1 MPISSRACPVGEP
14 AVTSLR
20 PSKLAIKVAG
30 AAVVLPG
37 TVIPSGVVLAEAA
50 VTPRV
55 PSAAA
60 AARPAPIARAR
71 RRLVVLIMMIV
82 LPDFGRRSAPVGG
95 LIVPRAGPA
104 VRPGELRFLG
114 PGSAGTDELVGGAD
128 VVVREIAAHHRRHS
142 RRCYLVA
149 TRWPGDGAWFV
160 VLGARRPGA
169 DVKKVQLAK
178 ASTVIA
184 SISSDRV
191 T

>member
-60 AARPAPIARAR
+60 AARPAPVARAR

-82 LPDFGRRSAPVGG
+82 LPETLRP
-95 LIVPRAGPA
+95 VPRGMASVDFYA
-104 VRPGELRFLG
+104 AQRPGS
-114 PGSAGTDELVGGAD
+114 P
-128 VVVREIAAHHRRHS
+128 I
-142 RRCYLVA
+142 
-149 TRWPGDGAWFV
+149 
-160 VLGARRPGA
+160 
-169 DVKKVQLAK
+169 
-178 ASTVIA
+178 
-184 SISSDRV
+184 
-191 T
+191 

>member
-37 TVIPSGVVLAEAA
+37 TVIPAGVVLAEAA

-60 AARPAPIARAR
+60 AARPAPITRAR

-82 LPDFGRRSAPVGG
+82 LPETLWPAQRASRWVDRAEGRTC
-95 LIVPRAGPA
+95 GPA
-104 VRPGELRFLG
+104 R
-114 PGSAGTDELVGGAD
+114 
-128 VVVREIAAHHRRHS
+128 
-142 RRCYLVA
+142 
-149 TRWPGDGAWFV
+149 
-160 VLGARRPGA
+160 
-169 DVKKVQLAK
+169 
-178 ASTVIA
+178 
-184 SISSDRV
+184 
-191 T
+191 

>member
-37 TVIPSGVVLAEAA
+37 TVIPSGAVLAEAA
-50 VTPRV
+50 GTPRV

-82 LPDFGRRSAPVGG
+82 LPV
-95 LIVPRAGPA
+95 LAGA
-104 VRPGELRFLG
+104 GAQANEWILLRVRPAARALL
-114 PGSAGTDELVGGAD
+114 PG
-128 VVVREIAAHHRRHS
+128 RHA
-142 RRCYLVA
+142 V
-149 TRWPGDGAWFV
+149 PG
-160 VLGARRPGA
+160 
-169 DVKKVQLAK
+169 
-178 ASTVIA
+178 
-184 SISSDRV
+184 
-191 T
+191 

>member
-20 PSKLAIKVAG
+20 PSRLAIKVAG

-60 AARPAPIARAR
+60 AARPAAIPRAR

-82 LPDFGRRSAPVGG
+82 LPETCGRCLVAWPPWTCTQGS
-95 LIVPRAGPA
+95 GPA
-104 VRPGELRFLG
+104 AQFENVEKLTAMRESQITALTRSVTSHPQPHPPLLPGKCRSEHCRLAMEVSWNG
-114 PGSAGTDELVGGAD
+114 PRVGQHERLSCLWCRGGA
-128 VVVREIAAHHRRHS
+128 RQ
-142 RRCYLVA
+142 
-149 TRWPGDGAWFV
+149 
-160 VLGARRPGA
+160 LGVSPA
-169 DVKKVQLAK
+169 
-178 ASTVIA
+178 
-184 SISSDRV
+184 
-191 T
+191 